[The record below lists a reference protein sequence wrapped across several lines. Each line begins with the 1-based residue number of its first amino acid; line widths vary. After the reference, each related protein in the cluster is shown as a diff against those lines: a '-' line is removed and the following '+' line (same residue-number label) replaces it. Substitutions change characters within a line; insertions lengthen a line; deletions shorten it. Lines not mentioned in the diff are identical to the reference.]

1 MPSQDRQ
8 VSSKHV
14 LQSLMRLKR
23 QGTQRALE
31 ELEQVEPDL
40 AEFLM
45 EELSLVHRKL
55 LELAGPPRRTR
66 WLARRVESLA
76 LVLVGSL
83 RQAHYEM
90 WKDTAEGTALESLD
104 ATLAEGQDRTEE
116 DLPRD
121 KGAVAGP
128 DEGSTGG
135 SGRAPSDAATEDDR
149 RSDGV

>member
-8 VSSKHV
+8 VSPKHV

-23 QGTQRALE
+23 QGSQRALE
-31 ELEQVEPDL
+31 ELEQLEPDL
-40 AEFLM
+40 AEYLM
-45 EELSLVHRKL
+45 EELSLLHQKL

-76 LVLVGSL
+76 LVLVASL

-90 WKDTAEGTALESLD
+90 WKDAVEGTALESID
-104 ATLAEGQDRTEE
+104 STLAEGQDKTEN
-116 DLPRD
+116 LPRD
-121 KGAVAGP
+121 KRAAAGP
-128 DEGSTGG
+128 DEGTTGG
-135 SGRAPSDAATEDDR
+135 SGGAPSDAATEDDG